1 MWKLS
6 NGKIYTTDYTNASRT
21 MLFNIKTLSWDKK
34 LCDYFGINMN
44 MLPSVYPSS
53 HIFGTI
59 QIFGQEV
66 PIAGV
71 AGDQQAALFGQAC
84 FNKGDFKTT
93 YGTGCFLL
101 MNTGDNKI
109 ESKNGLITTLAD
121 STDEKSIYALE
132 GSVFVGRI
140 WKYWI

>member
-6 NGKIYTTDYTNASRT
+6 NGKIYATDYTNASRT

-59 QIFGQEV
+59 QIFGKEV

-101 MNTGDNKI
+101 KNTGDNKI
-109 ESKNGLITTLAD
+109 ESKNGLITTLAVLLMK
-121 STDEKSIYALE
+121 TKLH
-132 GSVFVGRI
+132 FRRI
-140 WKYWI
+140 SLCW

>member
-1 MWKLS
+1 MVR
-6 NGKIYTTDYTNASRT
+6 Y
-21 MLFNIKTLSWDKK
+21 MLLIILMLVEQCYLILKHFLGIKNYVIILE
-34 LCDYFGINMN
+34 INMN

-66 PIAGV
+66 PIAEV

-101 MNTGDNKI
+101 KNTGDNKI
-109 ESKNGLITTLAD
+109 ESKNGLITTLAVLLM
-121 STDEKSIYALE
+121 KNQVAL
-132 GSVFVGRI
+132 
-140 WKYWI
+140 